1 LLVKLK
7 IMKQP
12 KKKSISLKKI
22 TLLFIL
28 YSFIYLTVFAFID
41 YYAYYAINPYLL
53 TILSVLLGAGSTY
66 VHVKKRYH
74 TYIDHLVKKLED

>member
-1 LLVKLK
+1 
-7 IMKQP
+7 MKKQHKTK

-28 YSFIYLTVFAFID
+28 YSFTYLTVFAFID
-41 YYAYYAINPYLL
+41 FYAYYAINPYLL

-66 VHVKKRYH
+66 IHVKKRYH
-74 TYIDHLVKKLED
+74 TYIDHLVERLEE